1 MKGGGTLGT
10 RRAAI
15 LVPVLGVAIVCAAW
29 WQWSA
34 RSKFNT
40 IQQLQS
46 LPERAAVRLAGTVI
60 SVDSAHVQFWMQDE
74 SGAIPIE
81 LNHPYPEI
89 HRGERVSV
97 EATLGSVAPPPQPAP
112 RRGTQPPGSLLGTK
126 AAGSTEP
133 GIGVAKAVGRR
144 GNSKAAAAHPLPADT
159 GASAEVAIAN
169 AAPDVQLTVTK
180 MEPDSNRQVIEGLVA
195 AFCLLWLAA
204 LLWWTA
210 VQRTSLRKAW
220 ETVQALRSLST
231 SVRRLTREGTF
242 DSEVPVHGD
251 ADVAPLATGI
261 NAMLAELSH
270 RDRARREAESRLEH
284 WALIDDLTGLPNR
297 RLLSDRLSQSLTK
310 AERDKSSV
318 ALLCLNLDDFRLVND
333 SLGHAAG
340 DMLLGQVAQRLKE
353 RFRLSDTLARTG
365 GDEFA
370 VILDKIQ
377 NRDDAQRAAE
387 SLQELLKAPFNIHG
401 HALNVSAS
409 IGISL
414 FPDRNERGQ
423 LMQQADCA
431 MYAAKRNGKGRIV
444 QFRDNLGSATRER
457 LTLEGELQHAI
468 AKGEISLHYQP
479 EYDLASNAIVRFE
492 ALARWTHP
500 EIGLIQPMS
509 FIPVAEEKGLIIPL
523 GAYIMERACTEAVA
537 WQAIARR
544 PIQVAVNVSTV
555 QFSRD
560 SFFED
565 VADILRR
572 TGLHPSLLQIELTES
587 ATVAGIDRA
596 AEMMRRLKRMGV
608 SIAVDDFGTGYSCLS
623 YLPKLNFDF
632 VKLDRSFVSEMMER
646 RETRSF
652 VKSILELA
660 HDLHMKVIAEGVET
674 RQQLSLV
681 KLLGTDEAQGFL
693 LGRPSTDPH
702 VRLREEST
710 GPDPAPVSAT
720 QTRGAIA

>member
-1 MKGGGTLGT
+1 MEGSGTPGG
-10 RRAAI
+10 RWAAI
-15 LVPVLGVAIVCAAW
+15 LVPTLGVAIICAALW
-29 WQWSA
+29 EWSA
-34 RSKFNT
+34 RSKFIT
-40 IQQLQS
+40 IQQLQA
-46 LPERAAVRLAGTVI
+46 LPASTAVHLSGTVI
-60 SVDSAHVQFWMQDE
+60 AIDAARTQFWVQDAT
-74 SGAIPIE
+74 GAIPVR
-81 LNHPYPEI
+81 LSHPDSLI
-89 HRGERVSV
+89 RAGERVTV
-97 EATLGSVAPPPQPAP
+97 EATVDAPAP
-112 RRGTQPPGSLLGTK
+112 APQVPARKGAPT
-126 AAGSTEP
+126 AGSP
-133 GIGVAKAVGRR
+133 AKAGKTVAAR
-144 GNSKAAAAHPLPADT
+144 GPAHNPAADAT
-159 GASAEVAIAN
+159 EGAEAGLAN
-169 AAPDVQLTVTK
+169 AVPDVQLTVTQVQ
-180 MEPDSNRQVIEGLVA
+180 PDLYQRIEEGLAA
-195 AFCLLWLAA
+195 AFALLWLLA
-204 LLWWTA
+204 LLGWNI
-210 VQRTSLRKAW
+210 VQRIALRRAS

-261 NAMLAELSH
+261 NAMLAEMSH
-270 RDRARREAESRLEH
+270 RDKARREAESRLEH

-310 AERDKSSV
+310 AERDKTSV

-333 SLGHAAG
+333 SLGHTGG
-340 DMLLGQVAQRLKE
+340 DALLGQIAQRLKD
-353 RFRLSDTLARTG
+353 RFRQSDTLARTG

-377 NRDDAQRAAE
+377 KREDALTAAE
-387 SLQELLKAPFNIHG
+387 SLQQLLKAPFEIDG
-401 HALNVSAS
+401 HSVSVSAS
-409 IGISL
+409 IGISM

-431 MYAAKRNGKGRIV
+431 MYAAKRHGKGRIV
-444 QFRDNLGSATRER
+444 QFTDNLGSATRER
-457 LTLEGELQHAI
+457 LTLEGELQHAV
-468 AKGEISLHYQP
+468 AKGEISVLYQP
-479 EYDLASNAIVRFE
+479 EYDLATNMIVRFE

-500 EIGLIQPMS
+500 EIGLIHPMS
-509 FIPVAEEKGLIIPL
+509 FIPVAEEKGLIIPM

-537 WQAIARR
+537 WQSIARR

-587 ATVAGIDRA
+587 ATVAGIERA

-608 SIAVDDFGTGYSCLS
+608 SVAVDDFGTGYSCLS

-632 VKLDRSFVSEMMER
+632 VKLDRSFVTEMIER

-660 HDLHMKVIAEGVET
+660 HDLRMKVIAEGVET

-681 KLLGTDEAQGFL
+681 KSLGTDEAQGFF
-693 LGRPSTDPH
+693 LGRPSADPH

-710 GPDPAPVSAT
+710 GAEPAHVGLAEN
-720 QTRGAIA
+720 RGAIA

>member
-1 MKGGGTLGT
+1 MVGGVTPGN
-10 RRAAI
+10 RWAAI
-15 LVPVLGVAIVCAAW
+15 LVPILGVAIVSAALW
-29 WQWSA
+29 EWSA
-34 RSKFNT
+34 RSKFIT
-40 IQQLQS
+40 IQQLQA
-46 LPERAAVRLAGTVI
+46 LPANTVVNVAGTIVA
-60 SVDSAHVQFWMQDE
+60 VDSADTRFWIED
-74 SGAIPIE
+74 STGAVPIT
-81 LNHPYPEI
+81 LNHPDSRI
-89 HRGERVSV
+89 LTGESVVV
-97 EATLGSVAPPPQPAP
+97 EAIAGAPAP
-112 RRGTQPPGSLLGTK
+112 AQQAPVRKGAPIAAGSAKASRSAATK
-126 AAGSTEP
+126 AAAHSPAADANNGAGLPVSN
-133 GIGVAKAVGRR
+133 AV
-144 GNSKAAAAHPLPADT
+144 
-159 GASAEVAIAN
+159 
-169 AAPDVQLTVTK
+169 PDVQLTAIRIQADLYQRI
-180 MEPDSNRQVIEGLVA
+180 EEGLGA
-195 AFCLLWLAA
+195 AFALLCLLTLLGWNILQRRA
-204 LLWWTA
+204 LRRA
-210 VQRTSLRKAW
+210 S

-242 DSEVPVHGD
+242 DNEIPVHGD

-261 NAMLAELSH
+261 NAMLAEMSH
-270 RDRARREAESRLEH
+270 RDKARREAQSRLEH

-310 AERDKSSV
+310 AERDKTSV
-318 ALLCLNLDDFRLVND
+318 ALLCMNLDGFRLVND

-340 DMLLGQVAQRLKE
+340 DALLGQIAQRLKGH
-353 RFRLSDTLARTG
+353 FRQSDTLSRTG

-370 VILDKIQ
+370 VILDRIQ
-377 NRDDAQRAAE
+377 RREDALRAAE
-387 SLQELLKAPFNIHG
+387 GLREMLKEPFDIGG
-401 HALNVSAS
+401 HPVSVSAS
-409 IGISL
+409 IGLSL

-431 MYAAKRNGKGRIV
+431 MYAAKRNGKDRIV
-444 QFRDNLGSATRER
+444 QFSDNLASATRER
-457 LTLEGELQHAI
+457 LTLEGELQHAV
-468 AKGEISLHYQP
+468 AKGEISVVYQP
-479 EYDLASNAIVRFE
+479 EYDLATNMIVRFE

-500 EIGLIQPMS
+500 EIGLIHPMS
-509 FIPVAEEKGLIIPL
+509 FIPVAEEKGLIIPM

-560 SFFED
+560 SFMED

-608 SIAVDDFGTGYSCLS
+608 SVAVDDFGTGYSCLS

-632 VKLDRSFVSEMMER
+632 VKLDRSFVTEMIER

-660 HDLHMKVIAEGVET
+660 HDLRMKVIAEGVET
-674 RQQLSLV
+674 RQQLSLI
-681 KLLGTDEAQGFL
+681 KSLGTDEAQGFF
-693 LGRPSTDPH
+693 LGRPSSDPH

-710 GPDPAPVSAT
+710 GVVPAHAALREDRS
-720 QTRGAIA
+720 AIA